1 MLARGPVP
9 ALVRSWLL
17 LITAVPVAGF
27 AQPAAGDLPGAL
39 QPALE
44 RAAELPRLHS
54 LLISHQGNLVVERYY
69 NGRGPD
75 DIANIKSAS
84 KSIISALVGAAIE
97 RGHLQLD
104 QSIAPF
110 FPAHA
115 DLLEGDKA
123 RISIRDLLTMQSG
136 LETTS
141 NRNYGRWVLSDDWV
155 RFALSQPL
163 EDPPGTVME
172 YSTGDTH
179 LLSAILNRAT
189 GESTLEFARRVLGR
203 PLGFRLADWP
213 TDPQGIHF
221 GGNDMEFTPRQMLR
235 FGRLY
240 LEDGRH
246 DGRQVLPADW
256 VEASL
261 EAQTVS
267 PRGRGDRY
275 YGYGW
280 WIRDMAGYRTTYAWG
295 YGGQFILLVDELDL
309 VVVTTSSSQP
319 GEGRRQHTRA
329 IYRLAEYDII
339 APLAE
344 ALGKPVPFADDNT
357 VGGGAAHLPDT

>member
-1 MLARGPVP
+1 MLA
-9 ALVRSWLL
+9 
-17 LITAVPVAGF
+17 AVPLAG
-27 AQPAAGDLPGAL
+27 ATQPAADDLPGAL

-44 RAAELPRLHS
+44 QAAELPRLHS
-54 LLISHQGNLVVERYY
+54 LLISHEGNLVVERYF
-69 NGRGPD
+69 NGRGPG

-84 KSIISALVGAAIE
+84 KSVISALVGAAVE

-104 QSIAPF
+104 QPIAPY
-110 FPAHA
+110 FPEHA
-115 DLLEGDKA
+115 DLLEGPKG
-123 RISIRDLLTMQSG
+123 RISIRDLLTMQGG
-136 LETTS
+136 LASTS

-163 EDPPGTVME
+163 ENPPGTVME
-172 YSTGDTH
+172 YSTGSTH
-179 LLSAILNRAT
+179 LLSSILNRAT
-189 GESTLEFARRVLGR
+189 GESTLEFGRRVLGR
-203 PLGFRLADWP
+203 PLGFHLADWP

-240 LEDGRH
+240 LEEGRH

-256 VEASL
+256 VEESL
-261 EAQTVS
+261 ETQTVS
-267 PRGRGDRY
+267 PRGRGDRH

-319 GEGRRQHTRA
+319 GEGRRHHTRT
-329 IYRLAEYDII
+329 IYQLAEYGII
-339 APLAE
+339 APIAE
-344 ALGKPVPFADDNT
+344 ALGKPVNFQECPPSLSTYPCSTAD
-357 VGGGAAHLPDT
+357 GGEHQLPGS